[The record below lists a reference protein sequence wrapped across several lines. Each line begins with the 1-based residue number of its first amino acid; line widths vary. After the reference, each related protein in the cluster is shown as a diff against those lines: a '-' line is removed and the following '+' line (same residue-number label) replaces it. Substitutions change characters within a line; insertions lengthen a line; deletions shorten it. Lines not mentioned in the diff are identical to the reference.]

1 MGPGLGRLVLTCQK
15 SPGLGLGQAGS
26 FTFSRCFSGN
36 PAKLLYGWP
45 SIQLFKCISCLT
57 RRSHTN
63 ASEPTASTP
72 PHLYSFHPE
81 FPEEHQLGFLQS
93 FLVLEDVVTEDEEAG
108 FMKEM
113 EPHLKRHIYEKDHW
127 DDAIVGFRETER
139 KIFNATNTP
148 LVERIK
154 RLGFPT
160 SGKES
165 RTLPYAHV
173 LDLADWG
180 HIKPHIDSSRFC
192 GSTVAVLSLLSPC
205 LARFRLDKERE
216 KMVDVLIPRRS
227 LYIMKGFSRYDCTH
241 EVLPNKEAVFKGEE
255 VVRSRRISLVCRNE
269 A

>member
-1 MGPGLGRLVLTCQK
+1 LSLPRDC
-15 SPGLGLGQAGS
+15 
-26 FTFSRCFSGN
+26 
-36 PAKLLYGWP
+36 
-45 SIQLFKCISCLT
+45 
-57 RRSHTN
+57 HTA
-63 ASEPTASTP
+63 ASELTASTP
-72 PHLYSFHPE
+72 PHLYSFHSE
-81 FPEEHQLGFLQS
+81 FPEEDQLSFLQS
-93 FLVLEDVVTEDEEAG
+93 FLVLEDVVTEDEEVA

-139 KIFNATNTP
+139 KIFNATNAP

-154 RLGFPT
+154 GLGFPKN
-160 SGKES
+160 GKES

-192 GSTVAVLSLLSPC
+192 GSIVAVLSLLSPC
-205 LARFRLDKERE
+205 LARFRLDKDRE

-227 LYIMKGFSRYDCTH
+227 LYIMKDFSRYDCTH
-241 EVLPNKEAVFKGEE
+241 EVLPNNEAVFKGEE
-255 VVRSRRISLVCRNE
+255 VVRGRRISLVCRNE